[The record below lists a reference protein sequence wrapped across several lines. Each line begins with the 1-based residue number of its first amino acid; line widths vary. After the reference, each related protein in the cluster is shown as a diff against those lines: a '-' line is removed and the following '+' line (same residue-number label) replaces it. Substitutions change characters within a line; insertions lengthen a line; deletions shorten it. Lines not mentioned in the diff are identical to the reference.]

1 MQETVRGRQGAQSS
15 HWALTAAAVQNPDKR
30 LSGRRLQ
37 ATPVG
42 ECDSEMEPV
51 SRSRATNLAWM
62 HELYGGRRKA
72 VVRGPER
79 RERVDM
85 DEHLGPVKPWPD
97 L

>member
-1 MQETVRGRQGAQSS
+1 
-15 HWALTAAAVQNPDKR
+15 
-30 LSGRRLQ
+30 
-37 ATPVG
+37 
-42 ECDSEMEPV
+42 MEPV

-62 HELYGGRRKA
+62 HELYGGRQKA